1 MSTAK
6 EIDSRIERAMSRVRT
21 AFRAVVTAL
30 TTDGP
35 VVLLQADALAGEAL
49 QDNEL
54 MQHYGF
60 TSAPPPGTMGI
71 VLPVGGKTA
80 HGVIV
85 ATEHGSYRVKGLASG
100 EVCVYSQLDAQPH
113 GHRIHFKADG
123 SIEVLAKNITVKASE
138 TARIEGDVVKLH
150 AVSKFQ
156 FDCNGHGQQ
165 WLADRVNTWQIGEV
179 AGSSNALAPPDI
191 P

>member
-1 MSTAK
+1 MSTTG
-6 EIDSRIERAMSRVRT
+6 DMDRRIERAFGRVRM
-21 AFRAVVTAL
+21 AFRAVLTAL
-30 TTDGP
+30 TTAGP
-35 VVLLQADALAGEAL
+35 VVLVQADATAGEQL

-60 TSAPPPGTMGI
+60 TSAPPAGSMGVVI
-71 VLPVGGKTA
+71 PIGGKTA
-80 HGVIV
+80 HGIII
-85 ATEHGSYRVKGLASG
+85 ATEHGTYRVKNLANG
-100 EVCVYSQLDAQPH
+100 EVCLYTQLNANAE

-123 SIEVLAKNITVKASE
+123 SIEVAAKNITVKASE
-138 TARIEGDVVKLH
+138 TARIEGDVLKLH

-165 WLADRVNTWQIGEV
+165 WLSDRVNTWQIGEV
-179 AGSSNALAPPDI
+179 AGTPNAISPPEI

>member
-1 MSTAK
+1 MSLYTD
-6 EIDSRIERAMSRVRT
+6 IDARIARALARVRT
-21 AFRAVVTAL
+21 AFRAVLTVL
-30 TTDGP
+30 TTGGP
-35 VVLLQADALAGEAL
+35 VVLIQADATAGEQL

-60 TSAPPPGTMGI
+60 TSAPPAGTMCI

-85 ATEHGSYRVKGLASG
+85 ATEHATYRVKNLVSG
-100 EVCVYSQLDAQPH
+100 EVCLYTSLNASAE
-113 GHRIHFKADG
+113 GHRILFKADG
-123 SIEVLAKNITVKASE
+123 SIEVAAKNITVKASE

-165 WLADRVNTWQIGEV
+165 WLSDRVNTWQIGEV
-179 AGSSNALAPPDI
+179 AGTPNAISPPEI

>member
-6 EIDSRIERAMSRVRT
+6 EMDARIDRALSRVRA
-21 AFRAVVTAL
+21 AFRAVLTAL

-60 TSAPPPGTMGI
+60 TSAPPPDTMCI

-85 ATEHGSYRVKGLASG
+85 ATEHGRYRVKGLTSG
-100 EVCVYSQLDAQPH
+100 EVCVYTKLNANAE
-113 GHRIHFKADG
+113 GHRILFKADG
-123 SIEVLAKNITVKASE
+123 SIEVAAKNITVKASE
-138 TARIEGDVVKLH
+138 TARIQGDVVKVH
-150 AVSKFQ
+150 ATSKFQ

-165 WLADRVNTWQIGEV
+165 WLGDRVNTWQIGEV
-179 AGSSNALAPPDI
+179 AGTSNAIAPPEI